1 MNIETAEATRLGDRK
16 VNQDRCCVVIGDS
29 AVLLAVADGMGGHKG
44 GELAAQAAIDSFVRS
59 FKRERPLAS
68 NTREFLTASIA
79 EAHREVFAIGAD
91 VPFDHRPRTTIVL
104 CIVADGVARWAHV
117 GDSRAYLLR
126 GGAVHA
132 RTRDHSAV
140 ESLYQQGQIT
150 EAQMLRHPLR
160 NMVERCLGGEAEEPE
175 CEIGEAVPLVLGDVL
190 LLCSDGV
197 WAPLDEP
204 TVGRLCDEGT
214 DLGDTLDEICD
225 AATKTAA
232 PHSDNTTAVAIR
244 WFGDED

>member
-1 MNIETAEATRLGDRK
+1 MTRLVGSAHSDVGRVRT
-16 VNQDRCCVVIGDS
+16 VNQDAALASER
-29 AVLLAVADGMGGHKG
+29 LHLFAVADGMGGHRG

-79 EAHREVFAIGAD
+79 EAHREVFAIGAE

-126 GGAVHA
+126 GGKVHS

-160 NMVERCLGGEAEEPE
+160 NMVERCLGGEAEEAP
-175 CEIGEAVPLVLGDVL
+175 G
-190 LLCSDGV
+190 DGV
-197 WAPLDEP
+197 HGFLPQAL
-204 TVGRLCDEGT
+204 
-214 DLGDTLDEICD
+214 
-225 AATKTAA
+225 
-232 PHSDNTTAVAIR
+232 
-244 WFGDED
+244 

>member
-126 GGAVHA
+126 GGVVHS

-175 CEIGEAVPLVLGDVL
+175 CEIGEAMTLAPADVL

-204 TVGRLCDEGT
+204 TVGRLCDEGA
-214 DLGDTLDEICD
+214 DLGDTLDGICD
-225 AATKTAA
+225 KATETAA

>member
-1 MNIETAEATRLGDRK
+1 LNIETAESTRLGDRK
-16 VNQDRCCVVIGDS
+16 VNQDRACVVIGDS

-68 NTREFLTASIA
+68 NTREFLTSSIA
-79 EAHREVFAIGAD
+79 EAHREVFTLGAD
-91 VPFDHRPRTTIVL
+91 VPYDHRPRTTIVL

-126 GGAVHA
+126 GGKVHA

-150 EAQMLRHPLR
+150 EA
-160 NMVERCLGGEAEEPE
+160 
-175 CEIGEAVPLVLGDVL
+175 VPLVVGDVL

-204 TVGRLCDEGT
+204 TVGRLCDEGA
-214 DLGDTLDEICD
+214 DLGDTLDQVCD

>member
-1 MNIETAEATRLGDRK
+1 MLRSGWRSICAS
-16 VNQDRCCVVIGDS
+16 VNQDRCCVVIGDA
-29 AVLLAVADGMGGHKG
+29 AVLLAVADGMGGHQG
-44 GELAAQAAIDSFVRS
+44 GERAAQTAIDSFVRS

-68 NTREFLTASIA
+68 NTHEFLSQSIA

-91 VPFDHRPRTTIVL
+91 VAYDHRPRTTIVL
-104 CIVADGVARWAHV
+104 CIVAEGVARFGHV

-126 GGAVHA
+126 AGQVHS

-160 NMVERCLGGEAEEPE
+160 NMVERCLGGEAEEPR
-175 CEIGEAVPLVLGDVL
+175 CEIGEAIPLVLGDVL

-197 WAPLDEP
+197 WAPLDET
-204 TVGRLCDEGT
+204 TVGKLCDDGS
-214 DLGDTLDEICD
+214 DLGDTLEHICD
-225 AATKTAA
+225 QATESAA

-244 WFGDED
+244 WIGDED